1 MWEDLTIALS
11 FVGFV
16 AAVVLLVVELP
27 PVLAA
32 AQQFAR
38 EHREARR

>member
-1 MWEDLTIALS
+1 MWENLTIALS
-11 FVGFV
+11 CVGFV

-32 AQQFAR
+32 AQQYAR
-38 EHREARR
+38 QHRQGR

>member
-11 FVGFV
+11 CVGFV

-32 AQQFAR
+32 AQEFAR
-38 EHREARR
+38 QHRQER

>member
-1 MWEDLTIALS
+1 MWEVLTIALS
-11 FVGFV
+11 CVGFV

-32 AQQFAR
+32 AQQFAQQ
-38 EHREARR
+38 HRQGH